1 MLKPGDPI
9 TAKMLLLPHPVLKHA
24 VPVALMSQILSLI
37 LSTTRLRQRGL
48 ANGLLLM
55 TREILGHPIIVEMVR
70 RLGLDV
76 AVLALLTDIDLVH
89 SIACVQLV
97 LCISELACSKD
108 FGIARSFKKNKKS
121 LK

>member
-9 TAKMLLLPHPVLKHA
+9 TAKMLVLPHPVLKHA

-55 TREILGHPIIVEMVR
+55 TREILGHPIIVEMSLRAPRILEIIEILGTVGMYVKER
-70 RLGLDV
+70 RDPP
-76 AVLALLTDIDLVH
+76 
-89 SIACVQLV
+89 
-97 LCISELACSKD
+97 
-108 FGIARSFKKNKKS
+108 
-121 LK
+121 